1 MPRSLEINMLDLG
14 AWAGIQAQVEIEHR
28 GKCKRHEVLA
38 ESVEDAWILFEPE
51 KLTNIFS

>member
-1 MPRSLEINMLDLG
+1 MLDLG